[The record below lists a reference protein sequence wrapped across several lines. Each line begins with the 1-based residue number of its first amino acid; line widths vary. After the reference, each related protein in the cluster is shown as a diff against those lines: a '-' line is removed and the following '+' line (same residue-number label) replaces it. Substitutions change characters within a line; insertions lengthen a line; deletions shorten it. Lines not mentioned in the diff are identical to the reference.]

1 MKNRYKRLKTVMIS
15 LCMLGLFCLPAS
27 AAGISV
33 KVLNLRVGDTYKLK
47 VKGVKKKKL
56 KKAKWKSSNKSVASV
71 SKKGV
76 VKAKKAGTT
85 KITVK
90 VKKKKYTCKV
100 TVREAMT
107 VTRAAQTT
115 SSGSG
120 GSGSSGSSGS
130 GSGSGSSGSSGS
142 GSGSGGSGS
151 SGSGK
156 GSGGSGS
163 SGSGKS
169 SGGSSGSGSGK
180 GSGGSGGSGSSKGSG
195 GSGSSK
201 KTTKVTVKDK
211 NTSGFSSAGLSGDEL
226 AAWKKILSF
235 QKKYPEGKKFTN
247 DDYYKWKGGIYR
259 GGYGCAAFCFELSDA
274 CFGSN
279 TTEFYA
285 PISEFDLTELRP
297 GDILRVDDN
306 THSVLVV
313 NLYDEGVVIAEAN
326 YNKSV
331 HWGRNLPFDE
341 IKETGTNVMTRYSS
355 TEYTEGAL
363 LSMQACLP
371 DLKDPKN

>member
-1 MKNRYKRLKTVMIS
+1 M
-15 LCMLGLFCLPAS
+15 
-27 AAGISV
+27 
-33 KVLNLRVGDTYKLK
+33 
-47 VKGVKKKKL
+47 
-56 KKAKWKSSNKSVASV
+56 
-71 SKKGV
+71 
-76 VKAKKAGTT
+76 
-85 KITVK
+85 
-90 VKKKKYTCKV
+90 
-100 TVREAMT
+100 
-107 VTRAAQTT
+107 
-115 SSGSG
+115 
-120 GSGSSGSSGS
+120 
-130 GSGSGSSGSSGS
+130 
-142 GSGSGGSGS
+142 
-151 SGSGK
+151 
-156 GSGGSGS
+156 
-163 SGSGKS
+163 
-169 SGGSSGSGSGK
+169 
-180 GSGGSGGSGSSKGSG
+180 
-195 GSGSSK
+195 
-201 KTTKVTVKDK
+201 TVKDK
-211 NTSGFSSAGLSGDEL
+211 NTSAFSSAGLSGDEL

-259 GGYGCAAFCFELSDA
+259 GGYGCAAFCFKLSDA

-285 PISEFDLTELRP
+285 PISEFELTELRP